1 MSSSS
6 SVLKCLEFNYQST
19 HHDEVLT
26 FKEFY
31 EHPRSGPVELGRL
44 VDVDGADDLAFFYS
58 VLDEGQD
65 DAVWRSHWLVGAQ
78 QRA

>member
-1 MSSSS
+1 MKS
-6 SVLKCLEFNYQST
+6 FI
-19 HHDEVLT
+19 LT

-44 VDVDGADDLAFFYS
+44 VDVDGADDLTFFYP
-58 VLDEGQD
+58 VLDEGEYD
-65 DAVWRSHWLVGAQ
+65 GVWRSHWLVGGAQ

>member
-1 MSSSS
+1 MKS
-6 SVLKCLEFNYQST
+6 FI
-19 HHDEVLT
+19 LT

-44 VDVDGADDLAFFYS
+44 VDVDGADDLAFFYP
-58 VLDEGQD
+58 VVAERQD
-65 DAVWRSHWLVGAQ
+65 DAVWMSHWLVGAQ